1 MVQRDET
8 TLSELR
14 RGALVLASDYELGS
28 LDSIRPAQG
37 DEGPMLIVRHGYADY
52 LLVVPA
58 DAIADSEPTRIHLK
72 LRREDAERLL
82 FEQDADAG
90 PTLPTPPVDSL
101 LGKPVIEP
109 PDGPGTG

>member
-58 DAIADSEPTRIHLK
+58 DAIADSEPTRDRK
-72 LRREDAERLL
+72 STRLNSSHIPL
-82 FEQDADAG
+82 SRMPSSA
-90 PTLPTPPVDSL
+90 
-101 LGKPVIEP
+101 
-109 PDGPGTG
+109 